1 MTTASSKAGH
11 RKRIREKY
19 GKASLEGFHDYE
31 ALELLL
37 TFAIPRRD
45 VKPLAKDLLKRF
57 KGLRGVFD
65 AGIDELAA
73 APGVGVHT
81 AVLLLLLKEIS
92 GAYLL
97 EKRMIGGNPVRSAKD
112 VVDFLDRACDPAR
125 EAFYAVYLNSKNE
138 ILGVETIFEGGIE
151 AKGDGRALCKATE
164 RSARVMASEPEA
176 GSFSA
181 VSPRNVIEKALKHN
195 ARSIIFVHNTPEA
208 AARASVKERTLAR
221 ELESAASSIDIIVH
235 DYLIRGKGGHLS
247 ARELGWIKGTAGC

>member
-19 GKASLEGFHDYE
+19 GKASLDGFHDYE

-45 VKPLAKDLLKRF
+45 VKPLAKELIKRF
-57 KGLRGVFD
+57 KGLKGVFD

-73 APGVGVHT
+73 TPGVGEHT

-97 EKRMIGGNPVRSAKD
+97 ERMIGGNPVRSAKD
-112 VVDFLDRACDPAR
+112 VVDFLDRACDPAK
-125 EAFYAVYLNSKNE
+125 EALYAVYLNSKNE
-138 ILGVETIFEGGIE
+138 ILGVETIFDGATE
-151 AKGDGRALCKATE
+151 KGDGRALRAATE
-164 RSARVMASEPEA
+164 RSARVMASEPEE
-176 GSFSA
+176 GFSSSI
-181 VSPRNVIEKALKHN
+181 SPRSVIEKAFKHN

-235 DYLIRGKGGHLS
+235 DYLIRGKGGQIS
-247 ARELGWIKGTAGC
+247 ARELGWIKGAS

>member
-19 GKASLEGFHDYE
+19 GKASLDGFHDYE

-45 VKPLAKDLLKRF
+45 VKPLAKELIKRF
-57 KGLRGVFD
+57 KGLKGVFD
-65 AGIDELAA
+65 AGIDELASI
-73 APGVGVHT
+73 PGVGVHT

-97 EKRMIGGNPVRSAKD
+97 ERMIGGNPVRSAKD
-112 VVDFLDRACDPAR
+112 VVDFLDRACDPAK

-138 ILGVETIFEGGIE
+138 ILGVETIFDGAAE
-151 AKGDGRALCKATE
+151 KGDGRALRAATE
-164 RSARVMASEPEA
+164 RSARVMASEEE
-176 GSFSA
+176 GVYSSI
-181 VSPRNVIEKALKHN
+181 SPRSVIEKAFKHN

-235 DYLIRGKGGHLS
+235 DYLIRGKGGQIS
-247 ARELGWIKGTAGC
+247 ARELGWIKGAAGC